1 MHFGASLMTVD
12 WVAQFAARLRAELGW
27 TPRLVDLGGGLGVA
41 ARARGAVVQRRGVR
55 RRPRRRAAARVAPAG
70 PAPSRSSSLEPGR
83 SLVSRAGVTLYT
95 VGGVK
100 RASAAT
106 TYVTV
111 DGGMSD
117 NPRPA
122 MYNAR
127 YTALLATR
135 ADAEPD
141 GGVRGRGQALRVGR
155 RADRARRAADAR
167 TAATCS
173 PCRSPAPT
181 RSRCRRRTTP
191 CRGRPRCS
199 SSDGEARLIR
209 RRETVDDLLALE
221 AG

>member
-1 MHFGASLMTVD
+1 M
-12 WVAQFAARLRAELGW
+12 
-27 TPRLVDLGGGLGVA
+27 
-41 ARARGAVVQRRGVR
+41 
-55 RRPRRRAAARVAPAG
+55 
-70 PAPSRSSSLEPGR
+70 LEPGR

-135 ADAEPD
+135 ADEPAD
-141 GGVRGRGQALRVGR
+141 RRVRGR
-155 RADRARRAADAR
+155 RAS
-167 TAATCS
+167 TASRATC
-173 PCRSPAPT
+173 
-181 RSRCRRRTTP
+181 
-191 CRGRPRCS
+191 
-199 SSDGEARLIR
+199 
-209 RRETVDDLLALE
+209 
-221 AG
+221 